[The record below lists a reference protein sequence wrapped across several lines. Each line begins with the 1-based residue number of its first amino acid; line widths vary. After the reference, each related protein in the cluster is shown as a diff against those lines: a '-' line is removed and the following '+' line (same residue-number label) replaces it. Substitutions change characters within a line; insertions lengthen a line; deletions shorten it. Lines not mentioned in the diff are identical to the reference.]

1 MTINEH
7 EWMLYENMSLLK
19 CFNTI
24 HNRFFNIADIERSEI
39 LSENHAM
46 CNGTAD
52 VIGLPY

>member
-7 EWMLYENMSLLK
+7 GWMLYENTSLLK

-24 HNRFFNIADIERSEI
+24 HNRFFSIADIERIET